1 MTTAADGE
9 FLLASDVPETAAG
22 QLLKISVKHPEYLP
36 FGEELSAG
44 TGGRTSN
51 QGYSGA
57 DNVRQKFT
65 GYERDGET
73 GLDYAQARYYAST
86 QGRFTSVDPQNAG
99 ADPEDPQSWNGY
111 SYTGNN
117 PLRRVDPTGMF
128 WEELK
133 NALKGRG
140 WINNADFQKKV
151 EEARKDIT
159 ENFGIVRD
167 GKYVPFDLNGLNDDQ
182 IIGLQTY
189 LHQQSAAG
197 NTINQGDAK
206 PQGDALTP
214 SSVGITVPGGSGPS
228 TVGQGLKNV
237 RDISSGRLKG
247 YSRGNTEMPGGAQ
260 AAKDT
265 FRQLTGRDPAGTFDR
280 VVQGGKEV
288 VYRASSKSGPSK
300 VEVVD
305 HAQKFVEKISFK

>member
-1 MTTAADGE
+1 
-9 FLLASDVPETAAG
+9 
-22 QLLKISVKHPEYLP
+22 
-36 FGEELSAG
+36 
-44 TGGRTSN
+44 
-51 QGYSGA
+51 
-57 DNVRQKFT
+57 
-65 GYERDGET
+65 
-73 GLDYAQARYYAST
+73 
-86 QGRFTSVDPQNAG
+86 
-99 ADPEDPQSWNGY
+99 
-111 SYTGNN
+111 
-117 PLRRVDPTGMF
+117 MF

-260 AAKDT
+260 AAKYSGPQNLDSERCYFKVERDHHEKAIYCGIQSQTRPRTSERDQVT
-265 FRQLTGRDPAGTFDR
+265 FT
-280 VVQGGKEV
+280 
-288 VYRASSKSGPSK
+288 ASSR
-300 VEVVD
+300 
-305 HAQKFVEKISFK
+305 A